1 MERSSGLTLP
11 EGRCAAS
18 FDGSTGRFVW
28 PWTVLARDCL

>member
-1 MERSSGLTLP
+1 MERPVGRTLP

-18 FDGSTGRFVW
+18 FNVSTGRFVW